1 MVTSDEKLTQMRDPL
16 FVIATAIEI
25 IKLQPIDESIKP
37 EIKRIESA
45 LDNISKIIR

>member
-16 FVIATAIEI
+16 FVINAALEI
-25 IKLQPIDESIKP
+25 IKLKPIDESIKP

-45 LDNISKIIR
+45 LNNINKIIS